1 MGSAAT
7 QYPKLVEYVAT
18 ALFFGKKKTSMMN

>member
-7 QYPKLVEYVAT
+7 QYPKLVEYAAT
-18 ALFFGKKKTSMMN
+18 VLVFGKKKTSMMN